1 MTHLQVVVRPPSQ
14 PSWFPWPRRTIVVV
28 VILLAFVV
36 MLTVIGAPPL
46 VAVGACHLRSWP
58 SPAMRRR
65 SPSRLRPRVGRP
77 EKPIAGKGPVADLAR
92 ALRELRARAGTPAYK
107 RLSTRTNYSNAVLAA
122 AAAGNRCPTWDVTRS
137 LVQACDGDPADVRPL
152 WEQADLAER
161 AARHA
166 ERLGNVSPMP
176 RRKQAERRAAAP
188 DPWKATTTAG
198 YIHLLR
204 ALRAWGG
211 NPGHQAV
218 DLAGRSAAGWPVAQ
232 LVVVLRR
239 TQRA

>member
-1 MTHLQVVVRPPSQ
+1 M
-14 PSWFPWPRRTIVVV
+14 
-28 VILLAFVV
+28 
-36 MLTVIGAPPL
+36 
-46 VAVGACHLRSWP
+46 
-58 SPAMRRR
+58 
-65 SPSRLRPRVGRP
+65 GRP

-137 LVQACDGDPADVRPL
+137 LVQACDGDPAEVRPL

-218 DLAGRSAAGWPVAQ
+218 DLAGRSAAGGRWLSSSSFYDALSERRPTLPPLR
-232 LVVVLRR
+232 LVQALVTACGGDIVQWTQAWQALSLAEFERANPAPAEMAEETTADATVHTLR
-239 TQRA
+239 QRGNAG